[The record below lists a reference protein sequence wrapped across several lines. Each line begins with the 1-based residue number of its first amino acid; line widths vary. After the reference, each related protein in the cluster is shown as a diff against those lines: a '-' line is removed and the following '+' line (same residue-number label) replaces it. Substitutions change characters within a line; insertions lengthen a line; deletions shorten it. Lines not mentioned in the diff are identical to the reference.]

1 MKVTFCLLTNKHL
14 QCFVQYLL
22 ANIQSPLRR
31 FFLFNCHALGV
42 FFGGGGGGGCGGG
55 GGGKGVGGWWWWW
68 WIFCPLRNGR
78 IPLKIIFLYRLKPD
92 LTKLYCLFKLNVFF
106 LNGLIV
112 LHNDCKFTG

>member
-42 FFGGGGGGGCGGG
+42 FFGGGGGGGCE
-55 GGGKGVGGWWWWW
+55 VVVVVV
-68 WIFCPLRNGR
+68 
-78 IPLKIIFLYRLKPD
+78 D
-92 LTKLYCLFKLNVFF
+92 LLSSKERAYPIKNNFSLSTKARPYQTLLF
-106 LNGLIV
+106 I
-112 LHNDCKFTG
+112 